1 MDEVL
6 SNLVPKFD
14 HLKFSGGTFDVRGS
28 SLSVK
33 TLECGAGILTNS
45 NDFVAN
51 GTLTVGEKLIVD
63 GASYS
68 GGTLKIHGKLK
79 LAEGATLDCEDLSAL
94 AHGDYALVETT
105 DGIEGQP
112 AFSGTRGWHLE
123 KKTVDGKEKL
133 ALSWY
138 LGTSLIFR

>member
-1 MDEVL
+1 M
-6 SNLVPKFD
+6 
-14 HLKFSGGTFDVRGS
+14 
-28 SLSVK
+28 
-33 TLECGAGILTNS
+33 
-45 NDFVAN
+45 
-51 GTLTVGEKLIVD
+51 
-63 GASYS
+63 
-68 GGTLKIHGKLK
+68 KIHGKLK